1 MFPMAISLDRLS
13 SSSFYNALTFL
24 LEIKT
29 RPFALSNAPLVTSFL
44 NLSIAILLV
53 SSDPWYGDAH
63 AVTSLK
69 PRIRNL
75 VLHELIEYNSSHL
88 GGFPP
93 EIGNSNEDIHRG
105 IRAGVGQASKNGG
118 SCSITATSCLIQ

>member
-13 SSSFYNALTFL
+13 SSSFCNALTFL

-29 RPFALSNAPLVTSFL
+29 RPFALSNAPLVTSYL

-63 AVTSLK
+63 AVTSLE

-75 VLHELIEYNSSHL
+75 VLHELIEYNSNHL
-88 GGFPP
+88 SVLSP
-93 EIGNSNEDIHRG
+93 EISSSDEDVHLG
-105 IRAGVGQASKNGG
+105 IRAGVGQVSKNG
-118 SCSITATSCLIQ
+118 